1 MKNPVFD
8 SKCSRCHPPSTFCL
22 SSVMD
27 HYPSSLECFWL
38 TCLILRSCLILKS
51 FITCSINSPDAW
63 IDYHT
68 FHKHTSLSKLVFIG
82 SADMLLTSKLAYV
95 LFRRCLEVFLKI
107 TSTFLLS
114 WVPVYTDKDQ
124 RLAAMSI
131 GLMLNNRPKVDAVV
145 WSGPKKN
152 CNYSFM
158 LFVTLNC
165 STSLIKVRSE
175 CLFIL

>member
-1 MKNPVFD
+1 
-8 SKCSRCHPPSTFCL
+8 
-22 SSVMD
+22 MD

-82 SADMLLTSKLAYV
+82 SADMLLTSKLAFV
-95 LFRRCLEVFLKI
+95 LFRRCLEIFLKI